1 MVKLQMKTVGF
12 IGGYDKID
20 LILYI
25 ARILTLA
32 KKKVLLID
40 TTVNQKAKYVVPSIS
55 PTRTY
60 ITNFEGFDVAVG
72 FRNEEEIKQYLG
84 IGEKPLGYDLVLV
97 DIDTP
102 DMFTSFNAIKNQY
115 NCFVTAFDLYSLKRG
130 LEVLSACTV
139 PTKLIKVLFSKNM
152 LKEENEYLDYLSL
165 GYKVKWDKNI
175 VNFPIELGNYSVTV
189 ENQIISRIKMK
200 RLSDH
205 YKDSLKYLIE
215 MVFSEDVS
223 SREISKIIKSLE
235 KDG

>member
-1 MVKLQMKTVGF
+1 MKTVGF

-25 ARILTLA
+25 ARILTLL

-40 TTVNQKAKYVVPSIS
+40 ATVNQKARYIVPAIT

-60 ITNFEGFDVAVG
+60 ITEFEGFDVAVG
-72 FRNEEEIKQYLG
+72 FRSEAEIKQYLG
-84 IGEKPLGYDLVLV
+84 IGEKQLEYDIALI

-102 DMFTSFNAIKNQY
+102 DMFVSFNAIKNFN

-139 PTKLIKVLFSKNM
+139 PTKLTKVLFSKQM

-165 GYKVKWDKNI
+165 GYKIKWDKNI
-175 VNFPIELGNYSVTV
+175 VLPNRTWKL
-189 ENQIISRIKMK
+189 
-200 RLSDH
+200 
-205 YKDSLKYLIE
+205 
-215 MVFSEDVS
+215 
-223 SREISKIIKSLE
+223 
-235 KDG
+235 

>member
-1 MVKLQMKTVGF
+1 
-12 IGGYDKID
+12 
-20 LILYI
+20 
-25 ARILTLA
+25 
-32 KKKVLLID
+32 
-40 TTVNQKAKYVVPSIS
+40 
-55 PTRTY
+55 
-60 ITNFEGFDVAVG
+60 
-72 FRNEEEIKQYLG
+72 
-84 IGEKPLGYDLVLV
+84 
-97 DIDTP
+97 
-102 DMFTSFNAIKNQY
+102 MFQSFNCIKNEY

-130 LEVLSACTV
+130 LETLSACTV

-165 GYKVKWDKNI
+165 GYKIKWDKNI
-175 VNFPIELGNYSVTV
+175 INFPIELGNYSVTV

-215 MVFSEDVS
+215 MVFSEEVS